1 MVKLTVPEGVALGV
15 TVTLAEDTAPE
26 VNGAVEPEAATAAFA
41 PAAATNGLS
50 DRIGSERIES
60 AGLDSCGL

>member
-1 MVKLTVPEGVALGV
+1 MTVPEGVALGV

-26 VNGAVEPEAATAAFA
+26 VNGAVEPEAATAAVA
-41 PAAATNGLS
+41 PAAAATNGLS

>member
-1 MVKLTVPEGVALGV
+1 MIVPEGVALGV
-15 TVTLAEDTAPE
+15 TVTLAEATAPA
-26 VNGAVEPEAATAAFA
+26 VNSAVEPEAATTAVA
-41 PAAATNGLS
+41 PVATNGLS